1 MNRKEFVVVL
11 IFTFIVIVIWI
22 IADII
27 YAEPSITVDPRVQ
40 KLLEPVDPTFDTSIL
55 EQ

>member
-1 MNRKEFVVVL
+1 MNRKEFTVVL

-27 YAEPSITVDPRVQ
+27 YTEPSVTADPKIQPLLEEVDPN
-40 KLLEPVDPTFDTSIL
+40 FDTAIL